1 MRIGVIGLGRMGKG
15 FATLLGRHPDV
26 SELVV
31 ATRTPGRATAI
42 AGELGVRAAGS
53 VAELLARGLDGLV
66 IATATIAHPD
76 LVERAATAGV
86 TTFCEKPVALDTVR
100 TGQLLRHV
108 SGVGATVQVGFQRR
122 FDPGYA
128 AARQALHAGALGDL
142 RRVHLVS
149 ADPQPSPAEFVATSG
164 GMFRDLT
171 VHDIDVLRWV
181 TGREIAEVYAVG
193 VNRGA
198 AYFAETG
205 DIDEGAA
212 LLTLDDGTLVT
223 VHGSRYNGAGHDV
236 RMELAGT
243 ADTYAVG
250 LSDRSA
256 LRSAEPGVGFPHGAA
271 WTSFWDRFEPCYR
284 AEMHAF
290 VDLVAG
296 RITNPCSIADA
307 LAASVVT
314 DALERSRAEHRPV
327 RIDRDPALRP
337 APTAM
342 VRPVPQPDRNDRT
355 RPAGATESPRSG

>member
-1 MRIGVIGLGRMGKG
+1 MRIGVAGLGRMGEG
-15 FATLLGRHPDV
+15 FATLLARHPEV
-26 SELVV
+26 SELVL

-42 AGELGVRAAGS
+42 AAALGVDAAGS

-66 IATATIAHPD
+66 IATATVAHPD

-86 TTFCEKPVALDTVR
+86 TTFCEKPVALDAVR
-100 TGQLLRHV
+100 TEQLLRYV
-108 SGVGATVQVGFQRR
+108 SDVGATVQVGFQRR

-128 AARQALHAGALGDL
+128 AARQALRAGDLGDL

-149 ADPQPSPAEFVATSG
+149 ADPQPSPAEFVSTSG

-171 VHDIDVLRWV
+171 VHDIDILRWV
-181 TGREIAEVYAVG
+181 TGREVAEVYAVG

-198 AYFAETG
+198 AYFAESG
-205 DIDEGAA
+205 DVDEAAA

-243 ADTYAVG
+243 GGTCAVG

-256 LRSAEPGVGFPHGAA
+256 LRSAEPGVGFPGGVP
-271 WTSFWDRFEPCYR
+271 WVGFWDRFRPCYE

-296 RITNPCSIADA
+296 RVANPCSIADA
-307 LAASVVT
+307 LAAFVVA
-314 DALERSRAEHRPV
+314 DALELSRAEHRPV
-327 RIDRDPALRP
+327 
-337 APTAM
+337 T
-342 VRPVPQPDRNDRT
+342 VP
-355 RPAGATESPRSG
+355 